1 MKRKI
6 YLEGELGDKFTK
18 ELSANVSSL
27 KDAFRLIDAN
37 YPGFKDYLME
47 CDQKGVGFAIDIQGD
62 SVDNEEDFILPL
74 NAGDIT
80 IVAVPAGSKSGLGK
94 ILAAIAIIAVVY
106 FMGGF
111 AAIGKVMAGGSM
123 TVGAV
128 AGMVG
133 FSLGMSLAMAGI
145 QQLMAPD
152 PSVDEQSPQSYMF
165 NGSEQNIIE
174 GDPVPVLYGE
184 LRVPGRP
191 IAFGAINGAG
201 SFNAFGA
208 GMYSA
213 APGWNGTL
221 NINFSFT

>member
-27 KDAFRLIDAN
+27 KEAFRLIDAN

-47 CDQKGVGFAIDIQGD
+47 CDQKGIGFAIDIQGD

-80 IVAVPAGSKSGLGK
+80 IVVVPAGSKSGIGK
-94 ILAAIAIIAVVY
+94 ILAAIVIIAIVY
-106 FMGGF
+106 FTPLGAAMGTMMTTGTF
-111 AAIGKVMAGGSM
+111 TMAGM
-123 TVGAV
+123 

-133 FSLGMSLAMAGI
+133 LSMGISLAMAGI

-221 NINFSFT
+221 NINFNFT

>member
-6 YLEGELGDKFTK
+6 YLEGELGDRFGK

-27 KDAFRLIDAN
+27 KEAFKLIDAN
-37 YPGFKDYLME
+37 YPGFKDYLIE

-62 SVDNEEDFILPL
+62 SVDNEEDFIIPL

-80 IVAVPAGSKSGLGK
+80 IVAVPAGSKSGIGK

-106 FMGGF
+106 FSGGF
-111 AAIGKVMAGGSM
+111 AAMGQMMATGTM

-133 FSLGMSLAMAGI
+133 FSIGMSLAMAGI

-165 NGSEQNIIE
+165 NGDEQNIIE
-174 GDPVPVLYGE
+174 GDPVPILYGE

-191 IAFGAINGAG
+191 IAFSALNGAG
-201 SFNAFGA
+201 A
-208 GMYSA
+208 YSA
-213 APGWNGTL
+213 YTGGAYTTVPGWNGNL
-221 NINFSFT
+221 NINFNF

>member
-37 YPGFKDYLME
+37 YPGFKDYLIE

-74 NAGDIT
+74 NEGDIT

-94 ILAAIAIIAVVY
+94 ILAAIAIIAIV
-106 FMGGF
+106 FMTPLGPAMAEMMATGTF
-111 AAIGKVMAGGSM
+111 SAAGM
-123 TVGAV
+123 T
-128 AGMVG
+128 GMVG
-133 FSLGMSLAMAGI
+133 LSMGMSLAMAGI

-165 NGSEQNIIE
+165 NGDEQNIIE
-174 GDPVPVLYGE
+174 GDPVPILYGE

-191 IAFGAINGAG
+191 IAFSVLNGAG
-201 SFNAFGA
+201 A
-208 GMYSA
+208 YSA
-213 APGWNGTL
+213 YNGGAYTTVPGWGGNL
-221 NINFSFT
+221 NINFNF